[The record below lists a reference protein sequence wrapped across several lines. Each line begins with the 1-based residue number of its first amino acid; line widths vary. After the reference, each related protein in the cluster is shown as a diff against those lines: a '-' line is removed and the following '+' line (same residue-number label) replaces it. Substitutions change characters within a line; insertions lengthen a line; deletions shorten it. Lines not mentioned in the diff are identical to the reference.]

1 MPRRALKGCN
11 YAGCPAL
18 IERGRYCAEH
28 QRRGSMSA
36 DMQRGSASA
45 RGYDARWRQLRAM
58 FLARHPLCADPFGV
72 HQRDQVT
79 VVATDVDHILPRRA
93 GGADSYD
100 NLQALC
106 HVCHSR
112 KTALQSS
119 GWGGAQKISSKANV

>member
-45 RGYDARWRQLRAM
+45 RGYDARWRQLRARVI
-58 FLARHPLCADPFGV
+58 ARDPICVDPYGIHAVHHEVALSTDADHV
-72 HQRDQVT
+72 
-79 VVATDVDHILPRRA
+79 IPRSE
-93 GGADSYD
+93 GGEDSME
-100 NLQALC
+100 NLQGLC
-106 HVCHSR
+106 HSCHSR

-119 GWGGAQKISSKANV
+119 GWGGAQKNL